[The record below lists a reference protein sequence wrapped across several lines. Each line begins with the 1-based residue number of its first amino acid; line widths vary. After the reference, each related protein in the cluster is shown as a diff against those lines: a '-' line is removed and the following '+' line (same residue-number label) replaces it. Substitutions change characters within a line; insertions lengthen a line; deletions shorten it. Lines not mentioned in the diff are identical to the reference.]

1 MLRTAAVLLAVSLG
15 APGVSNET
23 LTVSTA
29 ISLTEVMEAIARG
42 YSTAGGGAVRLNF
55 GASNLLA
62 RQIVNGAP
70 VDAFISADEA
80 QMDFVSQAGLI
91 ESGSRVPIVQ
101 NQLAVV
107 VRSDWKGQVT
117 SAATLTASE
126 IRRLAVGDP
135 TAVPAGVYAKQYLER
150 IGLWS
155 ALRPKLL
162 PAANVRG
169 ALAAVAN
176 GSADAGIV
184 YATDAHR
191 SKDVHL
197 AFVVTGS
204 DAPRIVYPA
213 CIVRTSTHKTAA
225 RKFLNFLVSPDAA
238 RIFRDH
244 GFLPVARTR

>member
-1 MLRTAAVLLAVSLG
+1 MVRTAALLLAVSLG
-15 APGVSNET
+15 TPGVSNET

-42 YSTAGGGAVRLNF
+42 YSTAGGGSVRLNF
-55 GASNLLA
+55 GASNVLA
-62 RQIVNGAP
+62 RQIANGAP
-70 VDAFISADEA
+70 VDVFVSADQA
-80 QMDFVSQAGLI
+80 QMDLVSEAGLI
-91 ESGSRVPIVQ
+91 EPGSRVPVVQ
-101 NQLAVV
+101 NQLAII
-107 VRSDWKGQVT
+107 VRRDWMGQVT
-117 SAATLTASE
+117 SAATLTAPQ

-155 ALRPKLL
+155 ALQQKLL

-176 GSADAGIV
+176 GAADAGIV

-191 SKDVHL
+191 SGQVRL
-197 AFVVTGS
+197 AFLVTGS
-204 DAPRIVYPA
+204 DAPSIVYPA
-213 CIVRTSTHKTAA
+213 CIVRTSTHKAAA

-244 GFLPVARTR
+244 GFLPIARAR